1 VKVGVIGGGISGL
14 TAAYLLSK
22 RYEVTL
28 FEAAPR
34 LGGHTYTVPVATER
48 GEIGVDIGFIVFN
61 EKNYPGF
68 ARLLGELGVS
78 SQESEMS
85 FSVRCEKT
93 GLEYRSTSLDTL
105 FAQRRNLLS
114 PSFHRMLLDVVR
126 FQRRAP
132 ELLDNENGGGP
143 TLEEYVRDSGYSR
156 RFWEHY
162 LVPMGSAIWSA
173 APGNM
178 GSFPAS
184 TLVRFFAN
192 HGFLDTNGSLRWRTI
207 QGGSRTYL
215 ERIVRPFAER
225 ARLATPVRGVRRH
238 PTHVEI
244 STDGGT
250 ESFDHVVLAAHGD
263 QALAM
268 LRDPSPVERE
278 TLGAITYQPNDTVL
292 HTDSRLLP
300 RRRRVWASWNY
311 VVPAEPR
318 SLAEVTYYSNR
329 LQNLAEAPPL
339 CVTLNRRD
347 RIRPDAILEAV
358 EFHHPIHTL
367 ASLRA
372 QKRFAEISG
381 KNRTSYCGAYWGYGF
396 HEDGVQSAL
405 QAVKPLGVGLG

>member
-1 VKVGVIGGGISGL
+1 
-14 TAAYLLSK
+14 
-22 RYEVTL
+22 VTL

-34 LGGHTYTVPVATER
+34 LGGHTYTVPVETER

-68 ARLLGELGVS
+68 VRLLGELGVS

-114 PSFHRMLLDVVR
+114 PSFHRMLLDVLR

-132 ELLDNENGGGP
+132 ELLENGNGGGP
-143 TLEEYVRDSGYSR
+143 TLEEYVRASGYSR

-192 HGFLDTNGSLRWRTI
+192 HGFLDPSGSLRWRTI
-207 QGGSRTYL
+207 QGGSRTYV
-215 ERIVRPFAER
+215 ERIARPFAER
-225 ARLATPVRGVRRH
+225 TRLGTPVRAVRRH
-238 PTHVEI
+238 RTHVEL
-244 STDGGT
+244 STDGAT
-250 ESFDHVVLAAHGD
+250 ESFDHVVIAAHGD

-268 LRDPSPVERE
+268 LADPTPAERE
-278 TLGAITYQPNDTVL
+278 TLGAIAFQPNDTVL
-292 HTDSRLLP
+292 HTDSGLLP
-300 RRRRVWASWNY
+300 RRRRAWASWNY

-318 SLAEVTYYSNR
+318 SRAEVTYYSNR
-329 LQNLAEAPPL
+329 LQNLKGAPPL

-347 RIRPDAILEAV
+347 RVRPDAVLEAV

-372 QKRFAEISG
+372 QKRFSEISG

-405 QAVKPLGVGLG
+405 RAVKPLGVELG